1 MKKLTVKN
9 NVVRP
14 AVIGAVVAV
23 MGIVLL
29 VYYRYFAEEKSAASY
44 LVSAITLVVGVAL
57 AISALV
63 RLVEIKRDEK
73 TAIAGES
80 ATARFVSYGTEKSV
94 GKVAVYYVEYSY
106 EKDGKTYMVKS
117 PSQFTWYE
125 VLTLKAAENFPI
137 KVYKENRMLDCDLLQ
152 MQMEHREEV
161 AELNRKYETALEE
174 LMRDK
179 EKKAK

>member
-29 VYYRYFAEEKSAASY
+29 VYYRYFAEEKSVASY
-44 LVSAITLVVGVAL
+44 VVSAVTLIVGVAL
-57 AISALV
+57 AISALF
-63 RLVEIKRDEK
+63 RLAEIKKNEK
-73 TAIAGES
+73 TALSGES
-80 ATARFVSYGTEKSV
+80 ATAEFISYGTEKSV

-106 EKDGKTYMVKS
+106 EKDGKKYVVKS

-125 VLTLKAAENFPI
+125 VLTLKAAGQFPI
-137 KVYKENRMLDCDLLQ
+137 KVYKDNRMLDCDLLK
-152 MQMEHREEV
+152 MQMEHREKV
-161 AELNRKYETALEE
+161 AELNRKYEVALEE

-179 EKKAK
+179 DKKA